1 MKTLSSLLPL
11 ALVALVGCTA
21 APRGSVNSFDGKNTE
36 VGNAL
41 LNASL
46 EIRNIVRAEKNGLK
60 VAQFELH
67 NRHSTALAFQW
78 TVEWYDRSGLKIQ
91 YGPAHWEPERLAGS
105 ASKTLQIVA
114 PSPDADSWKLQVG
127 SRDEVQ

>member
-1 MKTLSSLLPL
+1 MKTLSFLLPL
-11 ALVALVGCTA
+11 ALVPLVGCVM
-21 APRGSVNSFDGKNTE
+21 APSGSVNSFDGKNTE

-41 LNASL
+41 LNSAL

-67 NRHSTALAFQW
+67 NRHSSSLSFQW
-78 TVEWYDRSGLKIQ
+78 TVEWFCRAGLKLQ
-91 YGPAHWEPERLAGS
+91 YGPQHWEPERLAGG

-114 PSPDADSWKLQVG
+114 PSPEADSWKLQVG
-127 SRDEVQ
+127 SRNEVQ